1 MTNRIGCALAALF
14 LSFVALTSP
23 ALAAW
28 HKAESENFV
37 IYADDSPK
45 DIQRFSENL
54 ERFHQA
60 MARLSGGTIAKPS
73 PSNRVTI
80 FVVGSANK
88 IRKLTGSSRIAGFYR
103 PLAGGSKAFI
113 QTIRNTNGRPDFST
127 IVMLHEYAHHFLISR
142 SRFEMPRWVTEGA
155 AEFFAAARFEKDGGV
170 TLGNLAQH
178 RAYSVLQGDD
188 ITVRQLLDPELYRER
203 YGARGSTSFY
213 GRAWLLYHY
222 LLFHP
227 ERNAQLTAYQQAIVD
242 GVPSL
247 EAGEKAFGDLDQL
260 HREVNKYKKGRGF
273 SILPFKPSELAIG
286 DITIEALSP
295 GEAKIMPLRIQSQ
308 RGVNREQALELLPD
322 VRKIAER
329 YPEDAGVLTALAE
342 AEHDAGNDAEA
353 IAAADRALA
362 IDPSRANAYVQKG
375 YALFRMARDA
385 EDEDREA
392 AYDRAM
398 EPFQALNQIENDH
411 PLPLMYLYRSFAER
425 GATPSDNARAA
436 LERAA
441 QLAPFDKALWFNV
454 GMMWMAEGKI
464 SLAQQA
470 FQPIAY
476 SPHGGGQ
483 SGRARKFIALL
494 DKIPEGTKISR
505 SMLQANAPVNIAPDV
520 PGDADEDEDEDQDE
534 ASGGE

>member
-1 MTNRIGCALAALF
+1 MR
-14 LSFVALTSP
+14 LSLRALTTFLTSVIAASAIIASP
-23 ALAAW
+23 AKADW
-28 HKAESENFV
+28 HMAQSDNFV

-45 DIQRFSENL
+45 DIRRFSENL

-88 IRKLTGSSRIAGFYR
+88 IRKLAGSSRIAGFYR
-103 PLAGGSKAFI
+103 PQAGGSKAFI

-142 SRFEMPRWVTEGA
+142 SRFEMPRWVSEGS
-155 AEFFAAARFEKDGGV
+155 AEFFSAARFEKDGGV
-170 TLGNLAQH
+170 ILGNLAQH

-188 ITVRQLLDPELYRER
+188 ITVRQLLDQDLFRKR
-203 YGARGSTSFY
+203 FGSKGSTSFY

-222 LLFHP
+222 LTFHP
-227 ERNAQLTAYQQAIVD
+227 ERRAQLVAYQQAIVK

-247 EAGEKAFGDLDQL
+247 EAGEQAFGDLDQL

-286 DITIEALSP
+286 DITIAPLSA
-295 GEAKIMPLRIQSQ
+295 GEAKMMPLRIQSQ
-308 RGVNREQALELLPD
+308 RGVNRKQALKLLPN
-322 VRKIAER
+322 VRKVAER
-329 YPEDAGVLTALAE
+329 FPNDAGVLTALAE

-375 YALFRMARDA
+375 YALFRMAR
-385 EDEDREA
+385 ETEGEDRKA

-398 EPFQALNQIENDH
+398 EPFAALNQIENDH
-411 PLPLMYLYRSFAER
+411 PLPLMYVYRSFTER
-425 GATPSDNARAA
+425 GAPPSDNARAA

-454 GMMWMAEGKI
+454 GMMWLDEGKI
-464 SLAQQA
+464 ALAKTA

-476 SPHGGGQ
+476 NPHGGGQ
-483 SGRARKFIALL
+483 SGQAKKLIALL
-494 DKIPEGTKISR
+494 DKIPEGTKVSR
-505 SMLQANAPVNIAPDV
+505 SQLRSAAPVDVAPALPD
-520 PGDADEDEDEDQDE
+520 DEDGE
-534 ASGGE
+534 SGGV

>member
-1 MTNRIGCALAALF
+1 MPFNPKPLISIATALVAAISLMA
-14 LSFVALTSP
+14 VP
-23 ALAAW
+23 AKAAW

-45 DIQRFSENL
+45 DIRRFSENL

-80 FVVGSANK
+80 FVVGSAGK
-88 IRKLTGSSRIAGFYR
+88 IRKLAGSSRVAGFYR
-103 PLAGGSKAFI
+103 PQAGGSKAFI

-142 SRFEMPRWVTEGA
+142 SRFEMPRWVSEGG

-178 RAYSVLQGDD
+178 RAYSVMQGDD
-188 ITVRQLLDPELYRER
+188 ITVRQLLDPELYRDR
-203 YGARGSTSFY
+203 YGNRGSTSFY

-222 LLFHP
+222 LIFHP
-227 ERNAQLTAYQQAIVD
+227 ERNAQFVAYQQAIVD

-247 EAGEKAFGDLDQL
+247 EAGEQAFGDLNQL
-260 HREVNKYKKGRGF
+260 HREVNKYKQGRGF
-273 SILPFKPSELAIG
+273 KILPFKPNELVIG
-286 DITIEALSP
+286 NITLEALSE
-295 GEAKIMPLRIQSQ
+295 GEAKVMPLRIQSQ
-308 RGVNREQALELLPD
+308 RGVTRDQALKLLPD
-322 VRKIAER
+322 VQKVAER

-342 AEHDAGNDAEA
+342 AEHDAGNDAAA
-353 IAAADRALA
+353 IAAADRAIA
-362 IDPSRANAYVQKG
+362 IDPTRPNAYVQKG
-375 YALFRMARDA
+375 LALFRMARDG
-385 EDEDREA
+385 EDEDRKA

-398 EPFQALNQIENDH
+398 KPFLALNQIENDH
-411 PLPLMYLYRSFAER
+411 PLPLMYLYRSFSER

-454 GMMWMAEGKI
+454 GMMWLDEGKI
-464 SLAQQA
+464 ALAKQA

-476 SPHGGGQ
+476 NPHGGGQ
-483 SGRARKFIALL
+483 SGQARKFLALL
-494 DKIPEGTKISR
+494 EKIPEGTKISR
-505 SMLQANAPVNIAPDV
+505 RMLQANSPVNVAPDL
-520 PGDADEDEDEDQDE
+520 PD
-534 ASGGE
+534 GEGEEGSE